1 MNIHLTAID
10 DINLATLE
18 SDTIEIHTAQ
28 DALDLLANCAYQGAS
43 GIIIRREHLH
53 EAFFDLKNGMA
64 GEILQKFSNYRMRL
78 AVVGDFSG
86 ITSKSLKDFIYESN
100 KTGRVV
106 FVSTPKE
113 ARQRLAK

>member
-1 MNIHLTAID
+1 MNIHLTAAD
-10 DINLATLE
+10 ETNLAVLE
-18 SDTIEIHTAQ
+18 SDSTEIHTAQ

-86 ITSKSLKDFIYESN
+86 ITSKSLRDFIYESN
-100 KTGRVV
+100 KTGRVL
-106 FVSTPKE
+106 FVPTLAE
-113 ARQRLAK
+113 AKQRLAK